1 MTLFCFR
8 IAACAVLGFVAS
20 VSAATLEE
28 TAAVLYRPLQGEM
41 VALSPDGRHV
51 AYTRHARAELS
62 VVIVDVDN
70 PAARVAIAVADDRR
84 VTFSKEKEAV
94 RLRFLRWITPNRL
107 VFAPTEEVIATSDG
121 ERIKVNSPIIA
132 ADANGKNAK
141 RLVEGGEFSVMIEGP
156 SRPDEPPNFIELP
169 RNINVLGFPAGDF
182 EHILVEALATRP
194 TPPREMSGERQLAM
208 TARQASRRLVQA
220 PKPTATTLFKI
231 NVFTGKVSQLGDDAY
246 PGRFLYDR
254 QGRMRIV
261 YAQTERSADR
271 KFLVKSAAANSRWL
285 ALDEKSAGPAAS
297 GFTLSPANY
306 FGARA
311 FPLAFDFDAKV
322 LYFASNAGRDTFG
335 IYGLDLESKR
345 RTSLAIEH
353 PYFDLAPLEPR
364 YPQSPLVFDERRQQL
379 AGVRTTG
386 VAPLTVWVDPELVE
400 VQRTLEKKFPRR
412 AVEVLE
418 WDDARRRFLVRV
430 SSVSDPGRHFVY
442 ERKEDLLVE
451 FLRRAPWLQSADLHD
466 SMAFEFDT
474 PTGVHLTGYLTLPR
488 TSRLNPP
495 PLLVYFPAGFP
506 ARAQPEFDVEAQM
519 LAGLGFMVAR
529 VNHRGAVGFGA
540 RHRDAIQ
547 AGVDRVPVDDVLA
560 AIGWLG
566 ERHKFDRRRV
576 ATMGEGFGGYL
587 ALRALQLHPDTFRC
601 AIALDA
607 PLDLEAWLRP
617 AVRGIE
623 QGPAVD
629 FTQEVQRA
637 FFQRNATRL
646 AEASVLGSVATLM
659 KPVFL
664 IVNSQRHDE
673 IASENS
679 RLRSELKRLGRA
691 PEYLEVQ
698 EDFVLRLPA
707 ARARAFRR
715 IEEFFNLNLYDYKV
729 NVGEVKEIK

>member
-1 MTLFCFR
+1 M
-8 IAACAVLGFVAS
+8 A
-20 VSAATLEE
+20 SAASLEE
-28 TAAVLYRPLQGEM
+28 SAAALYRPFQAEM
-41 VALSPDGRHV
+41 ATLSPDGRHV
-51 AYTRHARAELS
+51 AYTRHARGELA

-70 PAARVAIAVADDRR
+70 PAARMAIAVADDRR
-84 VTFSKEKEAV
+84 VAFSKEKEAV
-94 RLRFLRWITPNRL
+94 RLRFLRWITSNRL
-107 VFAPTEEVIATSDG
+107 VFAPTEEVIATPDG
-121 ERIKVNSPIIA
+121 QRIRVNSPIIA
-132 ADANGKNAK
+132 ADSDGKNAK

-156 SRPDEPPNFIELP
+156 SRPDDPPNFIELP

-182 EHILVEALATRP
+182 EHVMVEALATRP

-208 TARQASRRLVQA
+208 TARQASARLVRAA
-220 PKPTATTLFKI
+220 PPTATTLFKV
-231 NVFTGKVSQLGDDAY
+231 NVFTGKVSQVGDDAY

-254 QGRMRIV
+254 QGHMRIV

-271 KFLVKSAAANSRWL
+271 KFLQRSAAQNSRWV
-285 ALDEKSAGPAAS
+285 ALDEKSAGPAAG

-306 FGARA
+306 FGERA
-311 FPLAFDFDAKV
+311 FPLAFDFDGRV

-335 IYGLDLESKR
+335 IYGLDLESRR
-345 RTSLAIEH
+345 RTSLAIEN
-353 PYFDLAPLEPR
+353 PYFDLAPLDPR
-364 YPQSPLVFDERRQQL
+364 FPQSPLVFDEKRQQL
-379 AGVRTTG
+379 AGVRATG
-386 VAPLTVWVDPELVE
+386 VTPFTAWVDPELAG
-400 VQRTLEKKFPRR
+400 VQRVLERKFPQR
-412 AVEVLE
+412 VVDVLE

-442 ERKEDLLVE
+442 DRADDLLVE
-451 FLRRAPWLQSADLHD
+451 FLRSAPWLRPDELHP
-466 SMAFEFDT
+466 STPFEFDT
-474 PTGVHLTGYLTLPR
+474 PGGVHLTGYLTLPR
-488 TSRLNPP
+488 APRLNPP
-495 PLLVYFPAGFP
+495 PLLIYFPPGFP
-506 ARAQPEFDVEAQM
+506 ARVQPEFDVEAQM

-540 RHRDAIQ
+540 KHRDAIQ

-560 AIGWLG
+560 ATAWIA

-617 AVRGIE
+617 ALRGIE

-646 AEASVLGSVATLM
+646 ADASVLGSVATLT

-664 IVNSQRHDE
+664 VVNSQRHDE
-673 IASENS
+673 IAIENS

-715 IEEFFNLNLYDYKV
+715 MEEFFNLNLYDYKV
-729 NVGEVKEIK
+729 NVGEVKELK